1 MSGGKLEGISRE
13 SRRFPTPQRVPKAKT
28 AAMAR
33 GRRPRPAAA
42 TPSFG
47 TQTFVEKFAIRHLAG
62 LRHRSMRALGC
73 TCSTLRPTVMHP
85 CSCIELLAWHG
96 CRLLAAWSARR
107 YDDSPRARG
116 HSTHHAAISGHDAA
130 QYSDVECT
138 GAPCDLAGAAE
149 CSAAVKR
156 WQKREWTFAGF
167 SAHTYRLFSVS
178 RCVLYAAG
186 SCRLSQCTAVRCLV
200 RCCGSWWFFVGG
212 FPQCLRHNLL
222 TI

>member
-1 MSGGKLEGISRE
+1 MRESEGISKIPDPPEGSKGKDCGYGTRA
-13 SRRFPTPQRVPKAKT
+13 P
-28 AAMAR
+28 
-33 GRRPRPAAA
+33 PAASSRDA
-42 TPSFG
+42 KLWNPNVR
-47 TQTFVEKFAIRHLAG
+47 QELCDRHLAG

-73 TCSTLRPTVMHP
+73 TCSTLRLTVMHP

>member
-1 MSGGKLEGISRE
+1 MWRCRGLAPIRCQKDCVAVSGGNLEGISRE

-47 TQTFVEKFAIRHLAG
+47 TQTFVKNFAIGIWRSPL
-62 LRHRSMRALGC
+62 HRSMHALGC

-96 CRLLAAWSARR
+96 CRLLAACSTRR

-130 QYSDVECT
+130 Q
-138 GAPCDLAGAAE
+138 AGN
-149 CSAAVKR
+149 VI
-156 WQKREWTFAGF
+156 
-167 SAHTYRLFSVS
+167 
-178 RCVLYAAG
+178 
-186 SCRLSQCTAVRCLV
+186 SQ
-200 RCCGSWWFFVGG
+200 
-212 FPQCLRHNLL
+212 
-222 TI
+222 